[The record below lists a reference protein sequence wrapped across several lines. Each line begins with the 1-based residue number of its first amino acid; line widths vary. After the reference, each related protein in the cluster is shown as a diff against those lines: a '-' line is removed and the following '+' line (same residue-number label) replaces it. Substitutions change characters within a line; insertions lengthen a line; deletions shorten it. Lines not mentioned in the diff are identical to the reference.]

1 MTVDVIPLV
10 PGESAEAAIARIYEG
25 GVAIVFDPT
34 DDSIRLEP
42 VHDDG
47 DGRGPVPEGF
57 FEAWWSTVSGRLWAA
72 FEGWDH
78 EVVDGFDHLWAPGCR
93 WQVEWGGADVTL
105 RYRRST
111 DPAAPGLSDQD
122 LLGCFVGVDAVLHW
136 PDDHGSYLALDGD
149 AELPGLIA

>member
-1 MTVDVIPLV
+1 MIPLL
-10 PGESAEAAIARIYEG
+10 PGESAETAIARIYDG

-34 DDSIRLEP
+34 DDSMRLEP
-42 VHDDG
+42 IDTDDCDAG
-47 DGRGPVPEGF
+47 EPVVPEGF
-57 FEAWWSTVSGRLWAA
+57 FEAWWATVSGRLWAA

-78 EVVDGFDHLWAPGCR
+78 EMVDGFDHLWAPGCR

-111 DPAAPGLSDQD
+111 DPSAPGLSDRD

-136 PDDHGSYLALDGD
+136 PDDHGSYLVLDGD
-149 AELPGLIA
+149 AELPELIA